1 MTDEGRKTKDEG
13 SRATDASF
21 VVRRSSLV
29 IVDYGVG
36 NLRSVYKALEAAGA
50 PARIVSTPA
59 ELVGATGIVLPG
71 VGAFGDAA
79 ANLRR
84 AGFERPLLDAIAAGV
99 PLLGICVGMQLL
111 FDESEEMGRHAG
123 LGVIP
128 GRVVRFARDLTSGIQ
143 PLGGLVGVQPA
154 KASIPVRP
162 LKVPQIGWNQLHHT
176 ETDPLLA
183 DVPGGA
189 YAYFVHSYYCAPADP
204 TYTIA
209 STDFGINYA
218 SIVRRGSVWG
228 IQCHPEKSQ
237 AVGLRILRNFV
248 GIADETGRHGD
259 TETGRKRD
267 EVTPWA

>member
-1 MTDEGRKTKDEG
+1 MITDEGRTTNDEG
-13 SRATDASF
+13 PKVAVAGADF

-29 IVDYGVG
+29 IIDYGVG
-36 NLRSVYKALEAAGA
+36 NLRNVYKALEAAGA
-50 PARIVSTPA
+50 PARIVTEPG
-59 ELVGATGIVLPG
+59 ELAGAAGIVLPG

-128 GRVVRFARDLTSGIQ
+128 GRVVKFASDLTSGME
-143 PLGGLVGVQPA
+143 PSGGLMGVQPA
-154 KASIPVRP
+154 KASIPVHS
-162 LKVPQIGWNQLHHT
+162 LKVPQIGWNQLHHAGS
-176 ETDPLLA
+176 DPLLA
-183 DVPGGA
+183 GVPDGA
-189 YAYFVHSYYCAPADP
+189 YAYFVHSYYCAPDDP
-204 TYTIA
+204 GYTVA
-209 STDFGINYA
+209 STDFGIRYA

-248 GIADETGRHGD
+248 EIAGGMGRHGD
-259 TETGRKRD
+259 GATR
-267 EVTPWA
+267 

>member
-1 MTDEGRKTKDEG
+1 MTKDEGRKTKEDEG
-13 SRATDASF
+13 QPTFIVGCSSI
-21 VVRRSSLV
+21 VV
-29 IVDYGVG
+29 VDYGVG
-36 NLRSVYKALEAAGA
+36 NLRNVYKALEAAGA
-50 PARIVSTPA
+50 PARIVTEPG
-59 ELVGATGIVLPG
+59 ELAGAAGIVLPG

-128 GRVVRFARDLTSGIQ
+128 GRVVRFESEMRGPDG
-143 PLGGLVGVQPA
+143 
-154 KASIPVRP
+154 RP

-176 ETDPLLA
+176 GTDPLLA
-183 DVPGGA
+183 GVPDGA
-189 YAYFVHSYYCAPADP
+189 YAYFVHSYYCAPDDP
-204 TYTIA
+204 PTRWT
-209 STDFGINYA
+209 TDFGINYA

-237 AVGLRILRNFV
+237 AVGLRILGNFV
-248 GIADETGRHGD
+248 RFVEQGS
-259 TETGRKRD
+259 
-267 EVTPWA
+267 